1 MIGKPK
7 SSAGERIV
15 PLFVTNTFKEWKLA
29 SPSSE
34 LVFTDVKGVE
44 FHQHIVNRGLIPT
57 QVKAGLVVGGK
68 AKMHRASCL
77 APLLRFMVYQSASR
91 RGPRST
97 AQGAT
102 RAMGPFLDHHDV

>member
-15 PLFVTNTFKEWKLA
+15 PLFVTNTLEEWKLA

-44 FHQHIVNRGLIPT
+44 FHQYIVNRGLIPT
-57 QVKAGLVVGGK
+57 RSRPDSWLAERPKCTGLH
-68 AKMHRASCL
+68 ALRHFYASWCINR
-77 APLLRFMVYQSASR
+77 PQDG
-91 RGPRST
+91 GPRST

>member
-1 MIGKPK
+1 VIGKPK

-15 PLFVTNTFKEWKLA
+15 PLFVTNTLKEWKLA

-34 LVFTDVKGVE
+34 LVFTDIKGVE

-77 APLLRFMVYQSASR
+77 PPLLRFMVYQSASR

-97 AQGAT
+97 A
-102 RAMGPFLDHHDV
+102 